1 MKYIESP
8 QHPSGLVRSRST
20 DRRANSAIPPTF
32 PEPST
37 HLSEVATM
45 SSPVP
50 LPAPHGP
57 GPDHTTDTESPTH
70 LTVVAWFDPFLAQHG
85 YDPRSAYVERFWLG
99 VLGPSAT
106 WLVRRL
112 ARGLDSLP
120 DGFRINLADTARAL
134 GLGEGT
140 GRNSMVVRTV
150 ERTCQFGAAQLHARD
165 RLAVRT
171 HLAPL
176 NARQLKRLPLA
187 VQTAHDTWMNTPIDD
202 EQRRR
207 AVTLAVGLLERGVD
221 QWTVEQHLASYGF
234 ADRLA
239 HEASRD
245 AAVLS
250 RRAEQH
256 PPPAAA

>member
-1 MKYIESP
+1 MTSP
-8 QHPSGLVRSRST
+8 
-20 DRRANSAIPPTF
+20 I
-32 PEPST
+32 
-37 HLSEVATM
+37 
-45 SSPVP
+45 P
-50 LPAPHGP
+50 LPPAVDPAPPAP
-57 GPDHTTDTESPTH
+57 GERDDAMTH

-106 WLVRRL
+106 WLIRRL
-112 ARGLDSLP
+112 ARGLDDHP
-120 DGFRINLADTARAL
+120 DGFRINVADTAKAL
-134 GLGEGT
+134 GLGEGV

-150 ERTCQFGAAQLHARD
+150 ERACQFGAAQLHARD

-176 NARQLKRLPLA
+176 TARQLKRLPIA
-187 VQTAHDTWMNTPIDD
+187 VQAAHDTWMHTPIDE

-207 AVTLAVGLLERGVD
+207 AITLAVGLLERGVD
-221 QWTVEQHLASYGF
+221 RWTVEQHLASYGF

-245 AAVLS
+245 AADLT
-250 RRAEQH
+250 RRTEQH